1 MEKPLNVGA
10 NPHPSN
16 VASSRPLPTGT
27 VTFVMT
33 DIEGSSARWDRYR
46 AAMELAVRRHDAL
59 MREAIA
65 SHQGHVFKTI
75 GDAFCA
81 AFTRPED
88 AVAAM
93 FDVQRALGAE
103 DFSAVG
109 GLRVRVAIHTGTA
122 DEREADYF
130 GPAVNRV
137 ARLLGIGHG
146 GQVLVSGVTGDLV
159 QGSLPP
165 EASLLD
171 LGEHRLKDLS
181 RPEHVYQLLGP
192 DLIATFPPLRSV
204 NALPNNLPR
213 NTTSFVGREA
223 EIAEI
228 ARLVEEHQLVTLVG
242 SGGIGKTRTSLH
254 VAAHLLD
261 GSGDGVW
268 FIELAPL
275 ASGEYIA
282 PAIAAAMGLTLA
294 ADGDPIDNLVRVLKA
309 KRALLVFDNCEH
321 LVEGSAKVIA
331 AIVRGCAEVR
341 VLASSRQAL
350 GIGAERTYR
359 LPSLAIPDASQAPL
373 VTAAS
378 ASQFAAVALFAD
390 RARAADDRFTLTD
403 ENAPIVADIC
413 RRLDGI
419 ALAIELAAA
428 RVKILSPKQL
438 RDRLD
443 ERFRVLTG
451 GSRDVL
457 PRQQTLRALIDWSYD
472 LLNERERALFRRL
485 SIFVNGFSLE
495 GASAAGSADDLDE
508 LDIFDVLAS
517 LVDKSLVL
525 AEPAGDT
532 VRYRMLESTR
542 AYARE
547 KLEAAGERERS
558 AERHLRFLV
567 GRYRTLG
574 ERLEATAREA
584 DLSEAFRL
592 ERDDVR
598 AALEFAL
605 HGDHVSD
612 GAALLAA
619 TRWSVWAAGG
629 ADHEAISRAEAYLA
643 AISDDETVL
652 RARLWTGISYL
663 AGNQQRK
670 THAMEAATQA
680 VSDARMSADPGVLRI
695 SLRLY
700 AMAAIR
706 LGQYDVAETSL
717 SEAEALPDAPAVE
730 RVLHL
735 ATRAELNSV
744 RGDKEAAVRSFEEI
758 LKAQQ
763 SLGNARGAGIATVH
777 LAESLHAT
785 SKTGRAI
792 ELTRGFLPALHA
804 AGDSN
809 LLHCALANL
818 AAYLV
823 AADQFSDASVIAR
836 DLVREVAAR
845 NPTSMDIALVLE
857 PLALAVA
864 HGGDS
869 TRAAVL
875 EGYAEAAQRGSGCV
889 RGFTETTSH
898 DRLMALLAERL
909 APDDLSRALAEGAAL
924 APEAAIALA
933 LDES

>member
-10 NPHPSN
+10 NPDPST
-16 VASSRPLPTGT
+16 VAPSRPLPTGT

-33 DIEGSSARWDRYR
+33 DIEGSSSRWDRDR
-46 AAMELAVRRHDAL
+46 ASMELAVRRHDTL

-81 AFTRPED
+81 AFTRPDD

-171 LGEHRLKDLS
+171 LGEHGLKDLS
-181 RPEHVYQLLGP
+181 RPEYVYQLLGP
-192 DLIATFPPLRSV
+192 GLIATYPPLRSV

-228 ARLVEEHQLVTLVG
+228 AQLVEKHQLVTLVG

-294 ADGDPIDNLVRVLKA
+294 GDGDPIDNLVRVLKA
-309 KRALLVFDNCEH
+309 KRTLLVFDNCEH
-321 LVEGSAKVIA
+321 LIDGSAKVIA
-331 AIVRGCAEVR
+331 AVVRGCVEVR

-359 LPSLAIPDASQAPL
+359 MASLALPDVSQAPL
-373 VTAAS
+373 LTAAS

-390 RARAADDRFTLTD
+390 RARAADDRFMLTD
-403 ENAPIVADIC
+403 ENAPVIADIC

-438 RDRLD
+438 RGRLD

-451 GSRDVL
+451 GRRDVL
-457 PRQQTLRALIDWSYD
+457 PRQQTLRALIDWSHD
-472 LLNERERALFRRL
+472 LLDERERALFRRL

-495 GASAAGSADDLDE
+495 GASAVGSGDDLDE
-508 LDIFDVLAS
+508 LDVFDVLAS

-525 AEPAGDT
+525 AEPAGDAL
-532 VRYRMLESTR
+532 RYRMLESTR

-558 AERHLRFLV
+558 AERHLRFLAD
-567 GRYRTLG
+567 RYRALD
-574 ERLEATAREA
+574 ERFEATAREA
-584 DLSEAFRL
+584 DLVDAFSV
-592 ERDDVR
+592 ERDDIR

-605 HGDHVSD
+605 HGDHAMV

-619 TRWSVWAAGG
+619 TRLTTWMIGG
-629 ADHEAISRAEAYLA
+629 ADQEAMSRAEAYLA

-652 RARLWTGISYL
+652 RALLWTEISYL
-663 AGNQQRK
+663 AADQGRR
-670 THAMEAATQA
+670 THAVEAATQA
-680 VSDARMSADPGVLRI
+680 VSYARMSAAPGVLRT
-695 SLRLY
+695 SLRVY
-700 AMAAIR
+700 ASAAIR

-730 RVLHL
+730 RLFLL
-735 ATRAELNSV
+735 ATRASLNSF
-744 RGDKEAAVRSFEEI
+744 RGDNEAAVRSREEI
-758 LKAQQ
+758 LKVQQ
-763 SLGNARGAGIATVH
+763 SLGNARGGRITTLN
-777 LAESLHAT
+777 LAECLHAT
-785 SKTGRAI
+785 NKTGRAI
-792 ELTRGFLPALHA
+792 ELISGMLPALRA
-804 AGDSN
+804 ANDSTM
-809 LLHCALANL
+809 LHNAMANL
-818 AAYLV
+818 AAYLA
-823 AADQFSDASVIAR
+823 AADQFSEASAIAR
-836 DLVREVAAR
+836 ELVREIAAR
-845 NPTSMDIALVLE
+845 DPTARFVALVLE

-869 TRAAVL
+869 ARAAVL
-875 EGYAEAAQRGSGCV
+875 EGYAEAAQRGSGFV
-889 RGFTETTSH
+889 RGFTETTTH
-898 DRLMALLAERL
+898 DRLMALLADRL